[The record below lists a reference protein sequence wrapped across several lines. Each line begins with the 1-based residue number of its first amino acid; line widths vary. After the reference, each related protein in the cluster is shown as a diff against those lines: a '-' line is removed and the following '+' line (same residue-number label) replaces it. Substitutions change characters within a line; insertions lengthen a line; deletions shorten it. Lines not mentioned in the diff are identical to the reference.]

1 MSKRRKWLKK
11 LLTCAL
17 SMTILGTAA
26 FLFLTV
32 ENGIAI
38 TASAAETYGNF
49 QYETENDTVIITKYT
64 GSDKNLTIPS
74 EINGKSVTSI
84 GNSAFSWRSR
94 LTSVT
99 IPDSVKSI
107 GDSAFYY
114 CSSLTSVTIPNSVTS
129 IGEYVFTDC
138 PSLTS
143 ITIPDSVTSIG
154 DAAFNC
160 YVNVGNNNTQYSSE
174 DGVLFNKNKTHIIM
188 CPKEKNGQYIIPDSV
203 TSIDNYAFSDCKNL
217 TSITIPDSVTTIGD
231 SAFSGCSSLQNIDV
245 PAGVTSI
252 GDDAFSYCSGL
263 TNITIPDGVTAIGNG
278 TFSDCSGL
286 TNIIIPDNV
295 TTIGRYA
302 FQHCTGL
309 KSLTMSGGISSIG
322 EGAFWDC
329 SQLTS
334 ITFSSAAKSIGNALY
349 AYQRNSAQYGYNNP
363 PIQRIT
369 IENGVTAIEN
379 NAFNGLYNL
388 TSITIPNSVT
398 TIGDSAFSGC
408 SSLQNIDIPAG
419 VTSIG
424 DYAFNCCSGLTNITI
439 PDGVTAIGNGTFS
452 DCSGLTN
459 ITIPDGVT
467 AIGYQAF
474 WGCTS
479 LKSLMLPST
488 VTSIGEGAFA
498 ECTGLTNIIIPD
510 GVTMIDN
517 NVFNRCTNL
526 TDILIPASVVSI
538 GDYAFNIYNENMTIY
553 GQTGSFAEQYAVN
566 HNISFKEIPV
576 KSTEVIAPTCTEK
589 GYTIYHFANGT
600 FGDYMDDY
608 VPATGHDWNEPV
620 YVWLNNN
627 TTVIAVRTCNNDPTH
642 VEGESAVSAYEVITP
657 PTCQN
662 QGEGKYTAEFTRQA
676 FAEQVK
682 SVILDKTEH
691 HYIYTDGAIISSE
704 GHTLLCTQCGETIM
718 EAHSFEND
726 VCTVCGYEKE
736 HTERIDW
743 SKATF
748 EFTDGSNG
756 LYAYTKRIISPE
768 FVITYNGTALKEYE
782 DYDFAEASEEE
793 SKRAGR
799 HTIIVYDKNDETNT
813 FSFDYYIYDLKLT
826 AVETANTT
834 NKVRF
839 ITTRNADRVNVKKFG
854 LVLDKKGLI
863 GEDVSLTTGCNTHI
877 SHTLIRT
884 TTKYSV
890 NIVDSGNGVWARPF
904 MKITLNGTTYAIYGE
919 AVFLTRYTPEQIAD
933 PSISDIEPQ
942 VVNGKV
948 NVKVMK
954 PAHDA
959 NKYTCKEMGVLFSK
973 NGKVESL
980 EQAQNNNI
988 LVYENAGNKVVSKGF
1003 VNASKV
1009 GLASLDAYGSYSAS
1023 ISFVNGNPVYTRM
1036 YAILTDKTKN
1046 EDIILYGSYYVSVP
1060 NH

>member
-1 MSKRRKWLKK
+1 MQSDESIRN
-11 LLTCAL
+11 LLIY
-17 SMTILGTAA
+17 S
-26 FLFLTV
+26 
-32 ENGIAI
+32 
-38 TASAAETYGNF
+38 
-49 QYETENDTVIITKYT
+49 
-64 GSDKNLTIPS
+64 
-74 EINGKSVTSI
+74 
-84 GNSAFSWRSR
+84 
-94 LTSVT
+94 
-99 IPDSVKSI
+99 
-107 GDSAFYY
+107 
-114 CSSLTSVTIPNSVTS
+114 
-129 IGEYVFTDC
+129 
-138 PSLTS
+138 
-143 ITIPDSVTSIG
+143 
-154 DAAFNC
+154 C

-188 CPKEKNGQYIIPDSV
+188 CPKGKNGQYIIPDSV

-245 PAGVTSI
+245 PAGATSI

-904 MKITLNGTTYAIYGE
+904 MKITLNGTTYAVYGE

>member
-26 FLFLTV
+26 VLFLTV

-217 TSITIPDSVTTIGD
+217 TSITIPD
-231 SAFSGCSSLQNIDV
+231 
-245 PAGVTSI
+245 
-252 GDDAFSYCSGL
+252 
-263 TNITIPDGVTAIGNG
+263 
-278 TFSDCSGL
+278 
-286 TNIIIPDNV
+286 
-295 TTIGRYA
+295 
-302 FQHCTGL
+302 
-309 KSLTMSGGISSIG
+309 
-322 EGAFWDC
+322 
-329 SQLTS
+329 
-334 ITFSSAAKSIGNALY
+334 
-349 AYQRNSAQYGYNNP
+349 
-363 PIQRIT
+363 
-369 IENGVTAIEN
+369 
-379 NAFNGLYNL
+379 
-388 TSITIPNSVT
+388 SVT

>member
-1 MSKRRKWLKK
+1 MQSDESIRN
-11 LLTCAL
+11 LLIY
-17 SMTILGTAA
+17 S
-26 FLFLTV
+26 
-32 ENGIAI
+32 
-38 TASAAETYGNF
+38 
-49 QYETENDTVIITKYT
+49 
-64 GSDKNLTIPS
+64 
-74 EINGKSVTSI
+74 
-84 GNSAFSWRSR
+84 
-94 LTSVT
+94 
-99 IPDSVKSI
+99 
-107 GDSAFYY
+107 
-114 CSSLTSVTIPNSVTS
+114 
-129 IGEYVFTDC
+129 
-138 PSLTS
+138 
-143 ITIPDSVTSIG
+143 
-154 DAAFNC
+154 C

-188 CPKEKNGQYIIPDSV
+188 CPKGKNGQYIIPDSV

-329 SQLTS
+329 SQLTN

-398 TIGDSAFSGC
+398 TIGDGAFQNC
-408 SSLQNIDIPAG
+408 SSLTNITIPAG

-424 DYAFNCCSGLTNITI
+424 DDAFSYCN
-439 PDGVTAIGNGTFS
+439 
-452 DCSGLTN
+452 GLTN

-904 MKITLNGTTYAIYGE
+904 MKITLNGTTYAVYGE